1 MIAYLNFELRRQV
14 RNWTLLLFAVLMPV
28 LLYLVFSPDEGLADV
43 GSVSIP
49 GERYVMI
56 ALAGFGAMLGVLT
69 ISSGVSQDRENG
81 WLRQLRTTPLRP
93 VSVLV
98 ARGTIST
105 LIALLVTIAVGVTAV
120 AVNGVTLPAD
130 RWVLIIMVMW
140 LGVAPFALLG
150 LALGYALKAQQA
162 YAASMLAWLGLAF
175 LGGQI
180 TTLDDFP
187 SWLQEVAKVTPSYR
201 YGELGWRAVDGT
213 LPSAAGI
220 AVLAAWTL
228 VLGALAAWTY
238 RRFAAVR

>member
-14 RNWTLLLFAVLMPV
+14 RNWTVLLFSALMPV
-28 LLYLVFSPDEGLADV
+28 LLYLVFQPDEGLADA

-105 LIALLVTIAVGVTAV
+105 LIALLVTVAVGVTAV
-120 AVNGVTLPAD
+120 VANGVTVPAGS
-130 RWVLIIMVMW
+130 WVLVIVVMW
-140 LGVAPFALLG
+140 LGVVPFALLG
-150 LALGYALKAQQA
+150 LAFGYAFKAQQA
-162 YAASMLAWLGLAF
+162 YAGSMLAWLGLAF
-175 LGGQI
+175 LGGQV
-180 TTLDDFP
+180 TTLNDFP
-187 SWLQEVAKVTPSYR
+187 GWLRQVSELTPSYR
-201 YGELGWRAVDGT
+201 YGELGWRAVDGIA
-213 LPSAAGI
+213 PSASGV

-228 VLGALAAWTY
+228 ILGALAAWTY
-238 RRFAAVR
+238 RRFAAVK